1 MFLVK
6 NFEMHFKETP
16 NNNPVLFDY
25 FCLGAVLMIDLLVIR
40 PCVLFL

>member
-16 NNNPVLFDY
+16 NNNSLLFDY
-25 FCLGAVLMIDLLVIR
+25 LNLGAVLKTSL
-40 PCVLFL
+40 